1 MLTFRW
7 LILRLFWS
15 LLLLPLVAFPLLWFL
30 HEVAFPQAYFAD
42 EFVVTLVWILVFATT
57 SWVLSRLGMKRF
69 THLEEA
75 GRKALTQNQEEEIE
89 EVFAL
94 MQSLFAGGLLSER
107 FQQKIKLRLLR
118 QYFSFYA
125 AHPEKAQYREQLL
138 EALRTG
144 IRAEESYDA
153 LKNFVITQPALTLPV
168 IDLAEELL
176 EHQPDDNDLLVFL
189 TRQYLRER
197 QTHYRAE
204 HIYTKSLSGSGTLT
218 PEILSL
224 CLNRL
229 VRLQRRDDFAA
240 WSYVRA
246 FQTGEGQN
254 SVIRRLLYEIHRSHQ
269 RRGRSDALA
278 HVITTIVADFA
289 PEEMESWVVEQQEK
303 RGRSWRFR
311 LQRIFFH
318 LQQWLLELYSR
329 LRERRKLAY
338 AALGAVI
345 VLGAGYFALFRG
357 QAQNRVEA
365 TPVATTAV
373 EDSTTAYFTL
383 QVGALRSV
391 KIAEGEAAKFRR
403 RGLEVH
409 VLKPGPSQSLHR
421 IRVGKYRSK
430 QAAQMAAD
438 SLKAAGLVRD
448 YFIANYE
455 EK

>member
-1 MLTFRW
+1 MFTFRW

-42 EFVVTLVWILVFATT
+42 EFVVAFVWILIFAAT
-57 SWVLSRLGMKRF
+57 SWVVSRFGMKRF
-69 THLEEA
+69 TYLEEA
-75 GRKALTQNQEEEIE
+75 GQKALAQNQEEEIE

-107 FQQKIKLRLLR
+107 FQRRIKPRLLR

-125 AHPEKAQYREQLL
+125 AHPENARYREQLL
-138 EALRTG
+138 EALRAG
-144 IRAEESYDA
+144 IRAEESYDV
-153 LKNFVITQPALTLPV
+153 LKSFVLVQPALTLPI

-176 EHQPDDNDLLVFL
+176 ERQPDDNDLLVFL

-204 HIYTKSLSGSGTLT
+204 HIYAKSLAGSGTLT

-224 CLNRL
+224 CLERL
-229 VRLQRRDDFAA
+229 VRLRRRDEFAA

-246 FQTGEGQN
+246 FQTGERQ
-254 SVIRRLLYEIHRSHQ
+254 SSAIRRLLYETHRSYQHLG
-269 RRGRSDALA
+269 RRDALA
-278 HVITTIVADFA
+278 HVITTIVADFTT
-289 PEEMESWVVEQQEK
+289 EEIANWEVEQQEK
-303 RGRSWRFR
+303 RLRSLRFR
-311 LQRIFFH
+311 VARVLFH

-329 LRERRKLAY
+329 LRERRKWTF
-338 AALGAVI
+338 AAIGVVI
-345 VLGAGYFALFRG
+345 VLGVGYLALFRNG
-357 QAQNRVEA
+357 TQNRVEA
-365 TPVATTAV
+365 TPVAAA
-373 EDSTTAYFTL
+373 EDSTAVYFAL

-391 KIAEGEAAKFRR
+391 KIAEGEATKFRR

-409 VLKPGPSQSLHR
+409 VLKPGPSQRLHR

-448 YFIANYE
+448 YFVTNYGE
-455 EK
+455 N

>member
-1 MLTFRW
+1 MISFRW

-15 LLLLPLVAFPLLWFL
+15 LLLLPLVAFPLLWLL

-42 EFVVTLVWILVFATT
+42 EFAVALVWILVFAAT
-57 SWVLSRLGMKRF
+57 SWVVSRSGMKRF

-89 EVFAL
+89 EIFVL

-107 FQQKIKLRLLR
+107 FQQKIKPRLLR

-125 AHPEKAQYREQLL
+125 AHPENARPREQLL
-138 EALRTG
+138 EALRAG
-144 IRAEESYDA
+144 IRAEESYNV
-153 LKNFVITQPALTLPV
+153 LKKFVLAQPALTLPI

-176 EHQPDDNDLLVFL
+176 ERQSDDNDLLVFL

-204 HIYTKSLSGSGTLT
+204 HVYAKSLSGSGTLT

-224 CLNRL
+224 CRDRL

-246 FQTGEGQN
+246 FQTGEQQN
-254 SVIRRLLYEIHRSHQ
+254 SAIRRLLYETHRDYQ
-269 RRGRSDALA
+269 RLGRRDALA
-278 HVITTIVADFA
+278 HVITTIVADFT
-289 PEEMESWVVEQQEK
+289 PEEIAGWAVEQQEK
-303 RGRSWRFR
+303 RTRSWRFR
-311 LQRIFFH
+311 VERVLFH

-329 LRERRKLAY
+329 LRERRKWVY
-338 AALGAVI
+338 VTIGAVI
-345 VLGAGYFALFRG
+345 ALSVGYLALFRSET
-357 QAQNRVEA
+357 QNRVEA
-365 TPVATTAV
+365 TPAAAV
-373 EDSTTAYFTL
+373 EDSTTAYFAL

-409 VLKPGPSQSLHR
+409 VLKPGPSQRLHR
-421 IRVGKYRSK
+421 IRVGKYHSK
-430 QAAQMAAD
+430 PAAKMAAD

-448 YFIANYE
+448 YFVTNYE

>member
-42 EFVVTLVWILVFATT
+42 EFVVALVWILVFVATN
-57 SWVLSRLGMKRF
+57 WMLSSLGMKRF
-69 THLEEA
+69 THLEAA
-75 GRKALTQNQEEEIE
+75 GREALAQNQEEEIE
-89 EVFAL
+89 EVFVL

-107 FQQKIKLRLLR
+107 FQQKIKPRLLR

-125 AHPEKAQYREQLL
+125 AHPENARHREQLL
-138 EALRTG
+138 EALRAG
-144 IRAEESYDA
+144 IRAEESYDV
-153 LKNFVITQPALTLPV
+153 LKNFVLTQPALTLPV

-176 EHQPDDNDLLVFL
+176 ERQPDDNDLLVFM

-204 HIYTKSLSGSGTLT
+204 HIYAKSLAGSGTLT
-218 PEILSL
+218 PEILSQ

-229 VRLQRRDDFAA
+229 ARLQRRDDFAA

-246 FQTGEGQN
+246 FQTGEQQN
-254 SVIRRLLYEIHRSHQ
+254 SAIRRLLYETHRSYQ
-269 RRGRSDALA
+269 RLGRRDALA
-278 HVITTIVADFA
+278 HVITTIVADFTQ
-289 PEEMESWVVEQQEK
+289 EEIASWAVEQQEK
-303 RGRSWRFR
+303 RTRSLQFR
-311 LQRIFFH
+311 VARVLFH

-329 LRERRKLAY
+329 LRERRKWAY
-338 AALGAVI
+338 AAIGAVI
-345 VLGAGYFALFRG
+345 VLGVGYLALFRNG
-357 QAQNRVEA
+357 TQNRVEA
-365 TPVATTAV
+365 TPAAAA
-373 EDSTTAYFTL
+373 EDSSRVYFAL
-383 QVGALRSV
+383 QVGALRSL
-391 KIAEGEAAKFRR
+391 KIAEGEAAKFQR

-409 VLKPGPSQSLHR
+409 VLIPGPSQRLHR

-430 QAAQMAAD
+430 QAAKMAAD
-438 SLKAAGLVRD
+438 SLITAGLVRD
-448 YFIANYE
+448 YFVTNYG

>member
-1 MLTFRW
+1 MISFRW

-42 EFVVTLVWILVFATT
+42 EFVVALVWISVFAAT

-69 THLEEA
+69 THLEAA
-75 GRKALTQNQEEEIE
+75 GREALAQNQEEEIE

-94 MQSLFAGGLLSER
+94 MQALFAGGLLSER
-107 FQQKIKLRLLR
+107 FQQKIKPRLLR
-118 QYFSFYA
+118 QYFSFYV
-125 AHPEKAQYREQLL
+125 AHPENARHREQLL
-138 EALRTG
+138 EALRSG
-144 IRAEESYDA
+144 IRAEESYEV
-153 LKNFVITQPALTLPV
+153 LKNFVVAQPALTLPV

-176 EHQPDDNDLLVFL
+176 ERQPDDNDLLVFL

-204 HIYTKSLSGSGTLT
+204 LMYAKSLAGSGTLT
-218 PEILSL
+218 PEILSQ

-240 WSYVRA
+240 WCYVRA
-246 FQTGEGQN
+246 FQTGEQQN
-254 SVIRRLLYEIHRSHQ
+254 PAIRRLLYEIRRAYQ
-269 RRGRSDALA
+269 RLGRRDALA
-278 HVITTIVADFA
+278 HVITTIVADFKA
-289 PEEMESWVVEQQEK
+289 EEIASWMVEQQEK
-303 RGRSWRFR
+303 RARPWRFR
-311 LQRIFFH
+311 VERFFFH
-318 LQQWLLELYSR
+318 LQQWLLGLYSR
-329 LRERRKLAY
+329 LRERRKWTY
-338 AALGAVI
+338 AAIGAVI
-345 VLGAGYFALFRG
+345 VLGVGYLALFRG
-357 QAQNRVEA
+357 ETQNRVAA
-365 TPVATTAV
+365 TPAAAT
-373 EDSTTAYFTL
+373 EDSTTVYFAL

-391 KIAEGEAAKFRR
+391 KIAEDEATKFRR

-409 VLKPGPSQSLHR
+409 VLKPGPSQRLHR

-455 EK
+455 KK